1 MKTLTLFDFHQ
12 FKDSFS
18 FEKDRCLIAI
28 DKLKSKEYSVWLQI
42 SDRPSQGRVAKTLN
56 EAVAIANR
64 MYLYYLNKTNN
75 AQNEG

>member
-18 FEKDRCLIAI
+18 FEEDACTIAI
-28 DKLKSKEYSVWLQI
+28 SATESKEFSVWLQI
-42 SDRPSQGRVAKTLN
+42 ADRPSQGRVAATLN
-56 EAVAIANR
+56 EAVVIANR

-75 AQNEG
+75 AKNEG